1 MERNAM
7 LEHDPFIPVLAEK
20 LHIHGYYAFYGEH
33 YNETDM
39 EQYRKHLF
47 TTFNNIVWIEL
58 DKRKKYMIVDHRG
71 RNTVMK
77 LIEGM
82 LNTRRTLRANQAMAG
97 ADTKDVD
104 REITHFSKLVHM
116 LQFTTFRT

>member
-1 MERNAM
+1 MGRNAM
-7 LEHDPFIPVLAEK
+7 PEHDPFMTVLAEK

-39 EQYRKHLF
+39 EQYRKQLF
-47 TTFNNIVWIEL
+47 TSFSNIVWVEL
-58 DKRKKYMIVDHRG
+58 DARKKYMIVDHRG

-82 LNTRRTLRANQAMAG
+82 LNTRRTLKANQAMAG
-97 ADTKDVD
+97 TDTSKVQQD
-104 REITHFSKLVHM
+104 ITHLSRLVHM
-116 LQFTTFRT
+116 LKFTTFRT

>member
-58 DKRKKYMIVDHRG
+58 DARKKYMIVDHRG

-97 ADTKDVD
+97 TDTTDVD
-104 REITHFSKLVHM
+104 KEITHFSKLVHI
-116 LQFTTFRT
+116 LKFTTFRM

>member
-7 LEHDPFIPVLAEK
+7 LEHDPFITVLAEK

-39 EQYRKHLF
+39 ELYRRHLF
-47 TTFNNIVWIEL
+47 TSFSNIVWVEL
-58 DKRKKYMIVDHRG
+58 DSRKKYMIVDHRG

-97 ADTKDVD
+97 TDTSGVQQ
-104 REITHFSKLVHM
+104 EIVHLSKLVHM
-116 LQFTTFRT
+116 LKFTTFRT

>member
-7 LEHDPFIPVLAEK
+7 PGLDPFITVLAEK

-39 EQYRKHLF
+39 EQYRKQLF
-47 TTFNNIVWIEL
+47 TSFSNIVWVEL
-58 DKRKKYMIVDHRG
+58 DARKKYMIVDHRG

-82 LNTRRTLRANQAMAG
+82 LNTRRTLKANQAMSG
-97 ADTKDVD
+97 TSTMDVQ
-104 REITHFSKLVHM
+104 REITHLMQVMRM
-116 LQFTTFRT
+116 LQFTTFRR

>member
-7 LEHDPFIPVLAEK
+7 PGLDPFITVLAEK

-39 EQYRKHLF
+39 EQYRKQLF
-47 TTFNNIVWIEL
+47 TSFSNIVWVEL
-58 DKRKKYMIVDHRG
+58 DARKKYMIVDHRG

-97 ADTKDVD
+97 ADTSDVQQN
-104 REITHFSKLVHM
+104 IAHLSQLIHM
-116 LQFTTFRT
+116 LKFTTFRT